1 MDYEVLQLE
10 IKAVLQLSNM
20 QYRNEM
26 RVAFEVWSFRTAQ
39 IQSVLLEK
47 ITRSD
52 AIWNWYQNEYQKIEY
67 RFYKENK
74 DFFTGYFDAHNLFEV
89 FRWMTAEI
97 EDYYPVTLIKNLN
110 KDATRIL
117 D

>member
-1 MDYEVLQLE
+1 MNCEVIQLE
-10 IKAVLQLSNM
+10 IKTALQLSDM

-26 RVAFEVWSFRTAQ
+26 RVSFEVWAFRTAQ

-47 ITRSD
+47 ITRCD
-52 AIWNWYQNEYQKIEY
+52 AVWNWYQNEYKRIER

-74 DFFTGYFDAHNLFEV
+74 DFFTDEFDSMQLFQV

-97 EDYYPVTLIKNLN
+97 EDHYPITLINNL
-110 KDATRIL
+110 KYGETVSK
-117 D
+117 